1 MANLDFRMHQNVVIR
16 FEAASVG
23 YRILAFI
30 IDAIIV
36 SICLS
41 MGFYF
46 LEGIEALSYLVV
58 AIFVFMY
65 HLIFE
70 MFNKGQ
76 SPGKKIFK
84 LRVVTLEGDLPSAN
98 QVAIRWIFRLVD
110 IGMSVG
116 LLAIA
121 SIMSSAKSQRLGD
134 LMAGTTVIKRP
145 DSYMDKLKEIES
157 LQGKV
162 QEIKYKDMKK
172 YTDKEMILLKKVLD
186 RYTVH
191 PTEENKEKLT
201 MLANKIALDMNVKY
215 EPYAIDKFVRQAL
228 QDYVLLTR

>member
-23 YRILAFI
+23 YRILAFM

-41 MGFYF
+41 MSFYV

-76 SPGKKIFK
+76 S
-84 LRVVTLEGDLPSAN
+84 
-98 QVAIRWIFRLVD
+98 
-110 IGMSVG
+110 
-116 LLAIA
+116 
-121 SIMSSAKSQRLGD
+121 
-134 LMAGTTVIKRP
+134 
-145 DSYMDKLKEIES
+145 
-157 LQGKV
+157 
-162 QEIKYKDMKK
+162 
-172 YTDKEMILLKKVLD
+172 
-186 RYTVH
+186 
-191 PTEENKEKLT
+191 
-201 MLANKIALDMNVKY
+201 
-215 EPYAIDKFVRQAL
+215 
-228 QDYVLLTR
+228 